1 MYLLDTHTLI
11 WYLTSDAQLSKK
23 ALNAITSLSDVY
35 ISSVS
40 LWEIAIKKSI
50 NKLDVDVDLADIV
63 IECNKQDINILQL
76 ELPHYENVQ
85 KLPFFHKDP
94 FDRMIIAQA
103 QAENLIVITRDE
115 KIPLYNVQ
123 TLW

>member
-50 NKLDVDVDLADIV
+50 NKLDIDVALADIV
-63 IECNKQDINILQL
+63 AECNKQDINILQL

-103 QAENLIVITRDE
+103 QAENLIIITRDE

>member
-85 KLPFFHKDP
+85 KLPFLHKDP
-94 FDRMIIAQA
+94 FDRMLVAQA
-103 QAENLIVITRDE
+103 QAENLIIITRDE

>member
-63 IECNKQDINILQL
+63 IECNKQDINIL
-76 ELPHYENVQ
+76 
-85 KLPFFHKDP
+85 
-94 FDRMIIAQA
+94 
-103 QAENLIVITRDE
+103 
-115 KIPLYNVQ
+115 
-123 TLW
+123 

>member
-50 NKLDVDVDLADIV
+50 NKLDVDVDLVDIV

>member
-40 LWEIAIKKSI
+40 LWEIAIKNSI
-50 NKLDVDVDLADIV
+50 NKLDIDVALADIV
-63 IECNKQDINILQL
+63 AECNKQDINILQL

-103 QAENLIVITRDE
+103 QAENLIIITRDE

>member
-85 KLPFFHKDP
+85 KLPFLHKDP